1 MWRLCVLALIATA
14 SAQIPSLGWCPDY
27 QPMANF
33 NMNRFL
39 GTWYEAERYF
49 TVSELGS
56 RCVTTKYEQTP
67 EGRILVSNEITN
79 SLTGMKRVMDGHLQ
93 VIGREGEGR
102 IIVKYSSL
110 PVPYDNEFSI
120 LDTDYD
126 NYAVM
131 WSCSGIGPVHTQNA
145 WVLTRDRLA
154 NMQIMQSAYGVLD
167 RFKISRAFFVK
178 TNQADCNVFPDPAAD
193 PIAAK
198 SAVVDVVA
206 KNVPEVAE
214 KIEHIVEMSII
225 RQIAVFLCGFV
236 MLRMC
241 EAQVPFL
248 GTCPDVGV
256 MADFNPSRYL
266 GKWYEA
272 ERYFAVFQLGGR
284 CVTADYNE
292 RDNGVIGVVNK
303 QLSSLTGIMS
313 EIQGEAHQVSR
324 SDEGKLSVRFPSL
337 PFAFSAPY
345 WVVDSD
351 YDNYAIVWGCN
362 DFGVFHTRNAWILTR
377 SRNPELSVLEKAY
390 TVLDKNN
397 ISRAYFIRTDQKN
410 CPDNE

>member
-1 MWRLCVLALIATA
+1 MWRLCLLALIATA

-110 PVPYDNEFSI
+110 PVPFDNEFSI

-154 NMQIMQSAYGVLD
+154 NMQIMQAAYGVLD
-167 RFKISRAFFVK
+167 RFKISRAFFLK

-214 KIEHIVEMSII
+214 KIVEKK
-225 RQIAVFLCGFV
+225 
-236 MLRMC
+236 
-241 EAQVPFL
+241 
-248 GTCPDVGV
+248 VGPRSEV
-256 MADFNPSRYL
+256 RRPTRKSNSSSKA
-266 GKWYEA
+266 
-272 ERYFAVFQLGGR
+272 GR
-284 CVTADYNE
+284 RKKAPASPRT
-292 RDNGVIGVVNK
+292 
-303 QLSSLTGIMS
+303 
-313 EIQGEAHQVSR
+313 HP
-324 SDEGKLSVRFPSL
+324 VR
-337 PFAFSAPY
+337 
-345 WVVDSD
+345 
-351 YDNYAIVWGCN
+351 
-362 DFGVFHTRNAWILTR
+362 
-377 SRNPELSVLEKAY
+377 
-390 TVLDKNN
+390 
-397 ISRAYFIRTDQKN
+397 IS
-410 CPDNE
+410 